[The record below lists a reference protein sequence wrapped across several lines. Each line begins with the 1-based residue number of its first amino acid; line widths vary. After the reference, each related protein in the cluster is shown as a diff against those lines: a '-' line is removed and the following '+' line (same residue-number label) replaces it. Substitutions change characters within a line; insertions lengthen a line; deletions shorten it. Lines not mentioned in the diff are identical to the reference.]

1 VIHVV
6 DARILEMEPWAW
18 QDSNC
23 WNREKDGRGI
33 SDFIISLDVLQN
45 PSLLISL
52 MRRVHV
58 HALVILLAQGL
69 RSPNFNSRL
78 RDRLEAK

>member
-1 VIHVV
+1 VIHVF
-6 DARILEMEPWAW
+6 DARILQMEPWAW
-18 QDSNC
+18 QDSNY

-52 MRRVHV
+52 MRRVHAR
-58 HALVILLAQGL
+58 ALVILLTQGL